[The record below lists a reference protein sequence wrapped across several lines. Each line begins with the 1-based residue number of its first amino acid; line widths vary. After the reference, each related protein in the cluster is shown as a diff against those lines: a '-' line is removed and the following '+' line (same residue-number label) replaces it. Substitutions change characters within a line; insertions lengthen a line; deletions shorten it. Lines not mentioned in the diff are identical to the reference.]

1 MRVINIY
8 KILYSKLSMKKSQG
22 EIFGIALLFVII
34 IIAIIIYGQIK
45 ASNPDES
52 IDLIYKGKYG
62 ILAETTLD
70 TLLKTS
76 TGCVVERNRDRIID
90 LVSYCQENSFFADA
104 DPQIYCEGNYFGADG
119 DYPSCSTVINIL
131 NETLDNLFNSSDSA
145 LGHIVYNLTIS
156 VPSSP
161 DSILGSVSLD
171 NFNSISI
178 TGGGNLNSKNYYRYG
193 FKKAPSGL
201 RSLPTANRNV
211 DFELYLFFK

>member
-1 MRVINIY
+1 
-8 KILYSKLSMKKSQG
+8 MKKSQG

-34 IIAIIIYGQIK
+34 IIGIIIYGQIK
-45 ASNPDES
+45 ASNPDEPA
-52 IDLIYKGKYG
+52 DLIYKGKYG

-104 DPQIYCEGNYFGADG
+104 DPEIYCEGSFFQVAG
-119 DYPSCSTVINIL
+119 DYPSCSTVVNII
-131 NETLDNLFNSSDSA
+131 NETLENLFNSSDSA
-145 LGHIVYNLTIS
+145 LGHILYNFSIS
-156 VPSSP
+156 VPSAP
-161 DSILGSVSLD
+161 NTKLGTISVD

-211 DFELYLFFK
+211 DFELYLFYK